1 MVQFLDWDTP
11 VVVQR
16 QGRMVQTVQ
25 SGGVAGAVPA
35 RLWTFL
41 AVMQDV
47 PEFPAKPGGA
57 SDSVHR
63 KSWVMMAVNGFFWR
77 ILRLFSRSSGCPELS
92 AGFRS
97 WEPSMMKSSSSSRAG
112 GWR

>member
-1 MVQFLDWDTP
+1 MQTEQKTEIRKVQFLEWDTP

-16 QGRMVQTVQ
+16 QAQMVQTVQ

-35 RLWTFL
+35 RLWTSL
-41 AVMQDV
+41 RSSQDV

-63 KSWVMMAVNGFFWR
+63 KSWVMTAVHGVFGAF
-77 ILRLFSRSSGCPELS
+77 
-92 AGFRS
+92 
-97 WEPSMMKSSSSSRAG
+97 
-112 GWR
+112 